1 MRLSTRVILSSGG
14 KLPEDALPELAGPL
28 AKNHFAILEPT
39 KPQPPVM
46 SKCMSLRGDP
56 SAFDGLGDLPIGQE
70 LFGPWAQTSDFSND
84 DSLLGFAG
92 FIQAFLQE
100 RQLCLALSAS
110 AQFGGSFVGHVE
122 SFGIWRQFG

>member
-1 MRLSTRVILSSGG
+1 LSSGG
-14 KLPEDALPELAGPL
+14 RLPEDALPELAGPV

-46 SKCMSLRGDP
+46 SKCIVIGFASPTSLRQLR
-56 SAFDGLGDLPIGQE
+56 FDDLGDLPIGQE
-70 LFGPWAQTSDFSND
+70 LFGPRAQTSDFGND

-100 RQLCLALSAS
+100 RELCFALSAS

-122 SFGIWRQFG
+122 SFGIWRQYG

>member
-1 MRLSTRVILSSGG
+1 MRLSTRVILSSGK

-46 SKCMSLRGDP
+46 SKCMVIGFASLRQLR
-56 SAFDGLGDLPIGQE
+56 FDDLGDLPVGQE
-70 LFGPWAQTSDFSND
+70 LFGPRAQTSDFGND

-92 FIQAFLQE
+92 FIQAFLQ
-100 RQLCLALSAS
+100 
-110 AQFGGSFVGHVE
+110 
-122 SFGIWRQFG
+122 